1 MEIYDL
7 LKIAGIG
14 IIVSLVGTLLAQAGR
29 KDQEN
34 LFSLVGF
41 MIVMMMV
48 VGLISKF
55 ISAVS
60 VFARY

>member
-14 IIVSLVGTLLAQAGR
+14 IIVSLVGTLLKQAGR
-29 KDQEN
+29 SDQEN
-34 LFSLVGF
+34 LFTLVGF

-48 VGLISKF
+48 VGMMSKF
-55 ISAVS
+55 FSAVQT
-60 VFARY
+60 FAR